1 MGDSKISSTKTVQAT
16 PYIIDSQVV
25 MFFKIPSFD
34 YEISLC
40 GKVKKVGN
48 NKLLRLDHNRAG
60 YPRVRIMVNRQVYRL
75 MIHRILAPIFLDNPE
90 NEEVVNHLNF
100 NRKDFSLS
108 NLQWVSQSG
117 NIQHYYDNKR

>member
-1 MGDSKISSTKTVQAT
+1 MSNSKISSTKTVQAT
-16 PYIIDSQVV
+16 PYMIDSQVV

-48 NKLLRLDHNRAG
+48 NKLLRLDYNRAG

-75 MIHRILAPIFLDNPE
+75 MIHRILASIFLDNPS

-100 NRKDFSLS
+100 DRKDFNLS

>member
-1 MGDSKISSTKTVQAT
+1 MSNSKISSTKTVQAT
-16 PYIIDSQVV
+16 PHIIDSQVV

-48 NKLLRLDHNRAG
+48 NKLLRLDYNRAG
-60 YPRVRIMVNRQVYRL
+60 YPRVRIMVNKQVYRL
-75 MIHRILAPIFLDNPE
+75 MIHRILASIFLDNPK

-100 NRKDFSLS
+100 NRKDFSLN